1 MGGAGARRTPFVIA
15 LLGGSLLLGGCG
27 LFDEPEATPPTPKAS
42 PSLPEASGLARYYEQ
57 DVQWQDCFESEC
69 ARIEVP
75 LDYDDPDGPSVEIA
89 LTRVPATGERVGS
102 LFVNPGGPGGSAVEY
117 AKAADYIVTPA
128 IREHYDIVGVDPRG
142 VATSSP
148 VRCQTDEEID
158 ALIAADGT
166 PDDAAE
172 EQFLIDESSA
182 IGERC
187 AQNADAV
194 YAHMGTADSARDLD
208 VARAVIGED
217 NLTYL
222 GKSYGSLLGAT
233 YAELFPDRV
242 GRMVLDGALPASL
255 DLVTVT
261 REQAESFEVSLR
273 DFVEDCLGKANCP
286 LSGTVDEAVQQLRDW
301 LASLDADPIPGEGRD
316 LNEALASYAVLSY
329 LYFPSYDY
337 PELRSALNSAMKK
350 NDPEPLLTL
359 LDERISRT
367 PDGRFLDNSTDAF
380 YAVTCLDRPFT
391 GTVEDVQRY
400 AQEWPTTA
408 PTFGEGLAW
417 GLLACRDWPA
427 TDEAVTTTRAEGSN
441 PIMVVSTTHDPATP
455 YHWGVQMADELEN
468 AVLVTRGAFGHTG
481 YYEGS
486 GCVDGAVDAYLLRGE
501 LPSEDPLCADG

>member
-1 MGGAGARRTPFVIA
+1 MRRAGASVAALATLIA
-15 LLGGSLLLGGCG
+15 SAGLLAGCG
-27 LFDEPEATPPTPKAS
+27 MLANAEATPPSPVAS
-42 PSLPEASGLARYYEQ
+42 PSGPPVTGLARYYEQ
-57 DVQWQDCFESEC
+57 DVRWQDCFESEC

-75 LDYDDPDGPSVEIA
+75 LDYADPDGASIDVSV
-89 LTRVPATGERVGS
+89 TRVPATGERIGT
-102 LFVNPGGPGGSAVEY
+102 LFVNPGGPGGSAVDY
-117 AKAADYIVTPA
+117 AKAADLIVSPA

-142 VATSSP
+142 VAGSTP
-148 VRCQTDEEID
+148 VRCQTDEQID

-166 PDDAAE
+166 PDDAGE
-172 EQFLIDESSA
+172 EQQLIDESTA

-187 AQNADAV
+187 AANADAV
-194 YAHMGTADSARDLD
+194 YAHMGTVDSARDLD
-208 VARAVIGED
+208 VVRAVIGED
-217 NLTYL
+217 DFTYL
-222 GKSYGSLLGAT
+222 GKSYGTLLGAT
-233 YAELFPDRV
+233 YAELFPERV

-261 REQAESFEVSLR
+261 REQAEAFEESLR
-273 DFVEDCLGKANCP
+273 NFVEDCLQHDNCP

-301 LASLDADPIPGEGRD
+301 LTSLDDRPLTGKDRD

-337 PELRSALNSAMKK
+337 PELRSALNSAMTEQ
-350 NDPEPLLTL
+350 DPEPLLTL
-359 LDERISRT
+359 LDQRISRS
-367 PDGRFLDNSTDAF
+367 PDGRYLDNSTDAF

-427 TDEAVTTTRAEGSN
+427 SAETITSTRAEGAN
-441 PIMVVSTTHDPATP
+441 PILVVSTTHDPATP
-455 YHWGVQMADELEN
+455 YHWGVELADQLDN
-468 AVLVTRGAFGHTG
+468 AALVTRGAFGHTG

-486 GCVDGAVDAYLLRGE
+486 DCVDTAVDAYLLRGD
-501 LPSEDPLCADG
+501 LPAEDPLCADG